1 MAAKKQLTVYTYFD
15 YRNAKTYRDEVH
27 LLLRWEEAWT
37 KAGYSPVVLKPVNA
51 QIAHDYEAWKMA
63 LVMKYG
69 PDADFYQFERWK
81 AIASTVRLSD
91 RALFVDYNVFNFGKW
106 VQPEAWPQGLTS
118 MHATNE
124 DAVCATGTVFNQIAK
139 ELVNRAP
146 AQGAELSAVIHKM
159 FAGGQGVSV
168 LCAMSIYPDTT
179 GQLIRFDRDGNV
191 PAYQL
196 VDQYQKGN
204 QQ

>member
-1 MAAKKQLTVYTYFD
+1 MAAKKQQTVYTYFAFQNP
-15 YRNAKTYRDEVH
+15 RTYQSEI
-27 LLLRWEEAWT
+27 LLLLQWQEAWA
-37 KAGYSPVVLKPVNA
+37 KAGYSPVVLKLVNVHT
-51 QIAHDYEAWKMA
+51 AHDYEAWRTA
-63 LVMKYG
+63 LVMKHG
-69 PDADFYQFERWK
+69 EDANFYQYDRWK

-91 RALFVDYNVFNFGKW
+91 RALFVDYNVFPTAKW
-106 VQPEAWPQGLTS
+106 VEPNAWPNGLTS

-139 ELVNRAP
+139 ELVNHP
-146 AQGAELSAVIHKM
+146 PVQGAELSAVIHKM